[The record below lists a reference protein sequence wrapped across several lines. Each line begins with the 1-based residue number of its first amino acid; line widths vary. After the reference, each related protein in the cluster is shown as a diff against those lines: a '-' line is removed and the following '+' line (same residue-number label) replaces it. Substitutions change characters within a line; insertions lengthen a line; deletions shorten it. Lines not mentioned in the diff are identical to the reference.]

1 MNDDREKI
9 YGTPELAEFF
19 GVKEKTI
26 WEWGKKGKLPA
37 VNFGLSVTRVGN
49 QTRSQIERE
58 ISDYIGVKLS
68 EVRQAEELGKFGV
81 ELTETTMKVIDEGKK
96 IDAVFQQDASL
107 IIPSDLQILFAG
119 LLIARFWEEASF
131 AKINFEQKMLAI
143 AYETGLLNKIR
154 LKLAKITKLRELYDL
169 INSQK
174 ASLTQIIAKVKKQ
187 DEDTNRG

>member
-1 MNDDREKI
+1 M
-9 YGTPELAEFF
+9 
-19 GVKEKTI
+19 
-26 WEWGKKGKLPA
+26 
-37 VNFGLSVTRVGN
+37 
-49 QTRSQIERE
+49 
-58 ISDYIGVKLS
+58 
-68 EVRQAEELGKFGV
+68 
-81 ELTETTMKVIDEGKK
+81 
-96 IDAVFQQDASL
+96 
-107 IIPSDLQILFAG
+107 
-119 LLIARFWEEASF
+119 IARFWEEASF